1 MSVKSEIRCSQL
13 HNIREYTNIFVC
25 NWILSSLSC
34 GKFKAVRQVPDYDP
48 CWQWRP
54 LNILLEKEIMKIMQG
69 IHSYRKPREIVDF
82 FNITYVSHQ
91 YNFRETLAFQIPL
104 IKSIRLSS
112 SPIFTF
118 PFVFNHFPEHFKE
131 IMERK
136 DFREKLDMYYIDRF
150 KNPNC
155 IKRNCKF
162 CHYFDYK
169 MKQLNFAISYSSKSY
184 SFFKYT

>member
-1 MSVKSEIRCSQL
+1 MQ
-13 HNIREYTNIFVC
+13 VC
-25 NWILSSLSC
+25 I
-34 GKFKAVRQVPDYDP
+34 
-48 CWQWRP
+48 
-54 LNILLEKEIMKIMQG
+54 LNIKIRDGPDIRQF
-69 IHSYRKPREIVDF
+69 YRISGLKKTDP
-82 FNITYVSHQ
+82 TH
-91 YNFRETLAFQIPL
+91 
-104 IKSIRLSS
+104 SS

-136 DFREKLDMYYIDRF
+136 DFREKLDMYYIVRF

-184 SFFKYT
+184 S